1 MVDKLK
7 EIFEELFSIKSE
19 DFNEDL
25 DMSGVIGWD
34 SMNHLNL
41 VISLEQ
47 SFKVSF
53 TTDEV
58 IQMISVR
65 NILEILNRK
74 SIRG

>member
-1 MVDKLK
+1 MVDKVK
-7 EIFEELFSIKSE
+7 EIFAELFSIESE

-25 DMSGVIGWD
+25 DMNSVIGWD

-41 VISLEQ
+41 IISLEQ

-65 NILEILNRK
+65 NIIEILKKKN
-74 SIRG
+74 